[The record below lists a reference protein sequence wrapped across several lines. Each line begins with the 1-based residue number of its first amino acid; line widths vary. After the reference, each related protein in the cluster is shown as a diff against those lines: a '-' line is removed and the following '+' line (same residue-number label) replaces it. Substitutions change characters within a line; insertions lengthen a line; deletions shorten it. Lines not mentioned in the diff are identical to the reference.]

1 MSLPVMNSHVVN
13 TMVTLTG
20 IGGGGTAIPFLP
32 TLQIPIFSTPGV
44 VDVSGM
50 EFAAAMVIEA
60 ATTLTQDLASGAST
74 VVLNFGDAGTAAA
87 GAASGN
93 HLLSNDTFSN
103 SVTGAWTI
111 HGANMANGTSTT
123 DLDADDW
130 VNLHVVANT
139 SAVGGFGAVTMKAA
153 FVYGKPGAIA

>member
-1 MSLPVMNSHVVN
+1 MNSHVVS
-13 TMVTLTG
+13 TMISVSG
-20 IGGGGTAIPFLP
+20 IGGDAGHQFVP
-32 TLQIPIFSTPGV
+32 TIQIPMFSTPGV

-50 EFAAAMVIEA
+50 EFAIALIMEGGS
-60 ATTLTQDLASGAST
+60 TFTQTIASGAST

-111 HGANMANGTSTT
+111 HGANMAVGTSTT

-139 SAVGGFGAVTMKAA
+139 SAVAGVGALTMKAA
-153 FVYGKPGAIA
+153 FVYGKPGALA

>member
-32 TLQIPIFSTPGV
+32 TIQIPSFSTPGV

-74 VVLNFGDAGTAAA
+74 VEFQFGDAGTSAT
-87 GAASGN
+87 GTASGN
-93 HLLSNDTFSN
+93 HLINADDLSNT
-103 SVTGAWTI
+103 VTGGWTV
-111 HGANMANGTSTT
+111 HEAKMAVGTSTT

-130 VNLHVVANT
+130 VNLHIVANAT
-139 SAVGGFGAVTMKAA
+139 GVAGVGALTVKAA